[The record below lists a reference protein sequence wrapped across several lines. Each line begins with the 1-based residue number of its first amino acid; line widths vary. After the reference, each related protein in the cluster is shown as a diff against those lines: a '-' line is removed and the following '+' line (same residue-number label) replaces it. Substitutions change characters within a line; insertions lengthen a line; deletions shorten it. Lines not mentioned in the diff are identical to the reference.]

1 MKRDLI
7 VKAVVKFTA
16 TFALSALLLF
26 IPAGTVH
33 YPNGWLFLA
42 LLFIPMAITGIALLI
57 KNPALL
63 ERRLAS
69 KEDQQE
75 QKAVTALTSLVF
87 LAGFVSAGL
96 DFRFQWIAV
105 PSWVVSIASILF
117 LAGYGMWAEV
127 LRENEYLSR
136 TVQVESSQSL
146 IDTGLYRVVRHPMYS
161 ASILIFLALPLVLG
175 SLISFFIFL
184 CYPPLMVK
192 RIAGE
197 EEVLERELEGYS
209 EYKARVRY
217 RLIPF
222 VW

>member
-7 VKAVVKFTA
+7 VKAVVKFA
-16 TFALSALLLF
+16 SAFALSALLLF

-105 PSWVVSIASILF
+105 PSWVVSIASLLF

-175 SLISFFIFL
+175 SFVSFLIFL

>member
-69 KEDQQE
+69 KEE
-75 QKAVTALTSLVF
+75 QREQRAVTALTSLVF

-105 PSWVVSIASILF
+105 PSWVVSIASLLF

-175 SLISFFIFL
+175 SFVSFLIFL

-192 RIAGE
+192 RITGE

>member
-69 KEDQQE
+69 KEE
-75 QKAVTALTSLVF
+75 QREQRAVTALTSLVF

-105 PSWVVSIASILF
+105 PSWVVSIASLLF

-175 SLISFFIFL
+175 SFVSFLIFL

-192 RIAGE
+192 RITGE
-197 EEVLERELEGYS
+197 EEVLERELEGDS

>member
-69 KEDQQE
+69 KEE
-75 QKAVTALTSLVF
+75 QREQRAVTALTSLVF

-105 PSWVVSIASILF
+105 PSWVVSIASLLF

-175 SLISFFIFL
+175 SFVSFLIFL

-192 RIAGE
+192 RITGE

-222 VW
+222 VR

>member
-7 VKAVVKFTA
+7 VKAVVKFA
-16 TFALSALLLF
+16 SAFALSALLLF

>member
-69 KEDQQE
+69 KEE
-75 QKAVTALTSLVF
+75 QREQRAVTALTSLVF

-105 PSWVVSIASILF
+105 PSWVVSIASLLF
-117 LAGYGMWAEV
+117 HAGYGMWSEV

-175 SLISFFIFL
+175 SFVSFLIFL